1 MKVKTPR
8 DALRHYA
15 DEQERQ
21 SQREERPSDWQR
33 PSIGDHP
40 ESREQ
45 QADPR
50 QQGGTWCRNVR
61 FFGLRSSPDTF
72 MMDHG

>member
-21 SQREERPSDWQR
+21 SQREERPPIGNGPPSVTIQSPENSR
-33 PSIGDHP
+33 PIPGNK
-40 ESREQ
+40 
-45 QADPR
+45 AAL
-50 QQGGTWCRNVR
+50 GAAT
-61 FFGLRSSPDTF
+61 
-72 MMDHG
+72 